1 MGNTSCGTAFLLGQ
15 GGKGYPQALSGT
27 ERISISEIYVLKVSA
42 YGAVFGSM
50 ELPRLV
56 GLPGLGH
63 GEVTS
68 SLASFEFCLQ
78 TSTKDR
84 FLLLNGT
91 MFCLFIASTKMPSN
105 HSSSLCTRTEESIT

>member
-1 MGNTSCGTAFLLGQ
+1 MSTSCGTACLLGQ
-15 GGKGYPQALSGT
+15 GDKGYTKALPGS

-42 YGAVFGSM
+42 YGAAYGSM
-50 ELPRLV
+50 ELPGPV
-56 GLPGLGH
+56 ALPGLGH

-84 FLLLNGT
+84 LLLLNGT
-91 MFCLFIASTKMPSN
+91 IFSLFIASTKMPPN
-105 HSSSLCTRTEESIT
+105 HTSSLCTRTGESIT